1 MNLVVGS
8 GPAGVAASLALL
20 ERGRSVTMLDV
31 GREIEPAFAETP
43 RKLARLAYDAWP
55 PELYRRLAAI
65 TGPVSKGFPMKTNFG
80 SDFAYRAEPDLMPIE
95 TSGADIL
102 VSFARGGLS
111 NLWGSNVFSFCAED
125 FRGWPFGAEALE
137 PAYRAVLRHIPF
149 SAAGG
154 DDLETLL
161 PLHADRLEPRLLS
174 EQAAGVLRDLER
186 HRGALH
192 ARGVVF
198 GPSRLGLRTSP
209 AEHDPG
215 CVRCGLCLH
224 GCPYD
229 LIYNSA
235 HTLST
240 LEKHARFRYVG
251 GVYVQ
256 RFRETASGVEVHGVR
271 VADRAP
277 ARFEGARAF
286 LGCGAFST
294 ARLVLES
301 LERFSVEATMLES
314 QYFLMPMLHWRNTP
328 GVAEERLQTLSQLCL
343 RLRDPAVCVEDVH
356 MLLYTYTRL
365 YRAVLDA
372 TALRLVPPLAR
383 AVLGRLLALQGYL
396 HSDVSPR
403 LALSLRRA
411 GAGPHPLSVTGRR
424 HPGTAP
430 AIRRIESRLRSIG
443 RYLRASPIPFM
454 TKIAP
459 PGKSYHVGGVFP
471 MRRDPGPLESD
482 VLGRPLGLARVHAVD
497 SSVFSTIPAT
507 NLTLTVMAN
516 AHRIAAECCALDAAA
531 GEAGQCQVPA

>member
-1 MNLVVGS
+1 
-8 GPAGVAASLALL
+8 
-20 ERGRSVTMLDV
+20 
-31 GREIEPAFAETP
+31 
-43 RKLARLAYDAWP
+43 
-55 PELYRRLAAI
+55 
-65 TGPVSKGFPMKTNFG
+65 
-80 SDFAYRAEPDLMPIE
+80 
-95 TSGADIL
+95 
-102 VSFARGGLS
+102 
-111 NLWGSNVFSFCAED
+111 
-125 FRGWPFGAEALE
+125 
-137 PAYRAVLRHIPF
+137 
-149 SAAGG
+149 
-154 DDLETLL
+154 
-161 PLHADRLEPRLLS
+161 
-174 EQAAGVLRDLER
+174 VLRDLER
-186 HRGALH
+186 HRLALH
-192 ARGVVF
+192 ARGLVF

-209 AEHDPG
+209 SDHDPG

-235 HTLST
+235 HTLSA
-240 LEKHARFRYVG
+240 LEKHPRFRYLG
-251 GVYVQ
+251 GVYVT
-256 RFRETASGVEVHGVR
+256 RFRETADGVEVHAVR
-271 VADRAP
+271 AADRAP
-277 ARFEGARAF
+277 VRFEGARAF

-314 QYFLMPMLHWRNTP
+314 QYFLMPMLHWRTTP
-328 GVAEERLQTLSQLCL
+328 GAADERLQTLSQVCL

-372 TALRLVPPLAR
+372 SVLRFAPPLAR
-383 AVLGRLLALQGYL
+383 ALLGRLLALQGYL

-403 LALSLRRA
+403 LTVSLRRA
-411 GAGPHPLSVTGRR
+411 GQGPHPLSVTGRL

-430 AIRRIESRLRSIG
+430 AIRRIESRLRSLG
-443 RYLRASPIPFM
+443 RYLRASPIPFT

-497 SSVFSTIPAT
+497 SSVFPTVPAT

-516 AHRIAAECCALDAAA
+516 AHRIASESCALDAPA
-531 GEAGQCQVPA
+531 GEAGRAQVPA